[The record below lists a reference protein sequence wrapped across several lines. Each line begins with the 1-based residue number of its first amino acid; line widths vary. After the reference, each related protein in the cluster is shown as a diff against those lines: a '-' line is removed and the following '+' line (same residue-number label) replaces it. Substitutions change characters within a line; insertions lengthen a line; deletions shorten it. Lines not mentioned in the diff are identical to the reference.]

1 MVTASSSQH
10 YCKINDIIYKVLCT
24 WLSSQRTIFSCFYYD
39 AENSAG
45 QTYNKQMIMLFTYH
59 YFKRPTIVLMMLI
72 KLLNIAQKSIYYLI
86 SLVSF
91 LAMLKAPE
99 RPYSYPTEIHAGPH
113 HIQSP
118 FQASAK
124 SFGSTVLN

>member
-1 MVTASSSQH
+1 
-10 YCKINDIIYKVLCT
+10 
-24 WLSSQRTIFSCFYYD
+24 
-39 AENSAG
+39 
-45 QTYNKQMIMLFTYH
+45 MIMLFTYH

-118 FQASAK
+118 F
-124 SFGSTVLN
+124 